1 MFVGFSIFDSVSC
14 LLKFIFLCNKIHPHG
29 NTYTFCLQKIVQDVY
44 NRCIQNVY
52 KIKRTMPAQFCIHNE
67 YKSLSKCEIHLDTFC
82 IKKFVEM
89 WDTFCIQ
96 SNLCITTTWGT
107 KFLQLLQTGGRY
119 EEDLCI
125 TAKTANSDIWSLYKG
140 SIIFHLIT
148 HDTVKNKSACVF
160 VRNQK
165 LL

>member
-1 MFVGFSIFDSVSC
+1 MQQNSPTRKLRIHFVYKK
-14 LLKFIFLCNKIHPHG
+14 LYKM
-29 NTYTFCLQKIVQDVY
+29 YTTDVY
-44 NRCIQNVY
+44 KTFTKSKELCQLNFVYIMYTKVCRNVRY
-52 KIKRTMPAQFCIHNE
+52 IV
-67 YKSLSKCEIHLDTFC
+67 YTFC

-96 SNLCITTTWGT
+96 SNLCITTTWGI

-125 TAKTANSDIWSLYKG
+125 TAKTANSDIWLLYKG

-160 VRNQK
+160 VRNRK